1 MPQQLTYNYSSVAQE
16 VVCAPDAIGGLT
28 GVLDRAGVARAMVVC
43 GPSILEKSDVVRRV
57 QTALG
62 NRYVGLFSG
71 VAPHSPV
78 HTLAEARRL
87 AGDLEPDGLVSVG
100 GGSTHDTTKGIATL
114 MGEGGSIQDHQV
126 IFEPPDRVILPELSP
141 IRAPIITVPTTM
153 GGAEFSRGA
162 GFADKDLGRKVLVAD
177 PGTIPASI
185 VIDGQ
190 ALATTP
196 MSILLST
203 AMGQMRIAVE
213 TVYST
218 KHNPISDSM
227 ALHAISML
235 VQYLPQ
241 CPGQDGNPD
250 LDCLLHTKTA
260 ASLASLA
267 GVGGLGLN
275 TATAHHVG
283 GLYDV
288 PHGDA
293 NAIMLPHTMR
303 FNAEAS
309 ADRQA
314 LIAQAMGV
322 DTAGMS
328 DYDAALAAA
337 NAVEDLRISLGLPGR
352 LRDVGVPE
360 EGLELIAAATL
371 HDRALATNPRPVTDA
386 GPIMSVL
393 RNSW

>member
-1 MPQQLTYNYSSVAQE
+1 MVQPLTFNFNSVAQE
-16 VVCAPDAIGGLT
+16 VVCAPDAISGLSS
-28 GVLDRAGVARAMVVC
+28 VLDRLGATRAMVTC
-43 GPSILEKSDVVRRV
+43 GSSILEKSDVVQRV

-62 NRYVGLFSG
+62 DRFVGLFSG
-71 VAPHSPV
+71 VSPHSPV
-78 HTLAEARRL
+78 HTLDEAMLLAAEVK
-87 AGDLEPDGLVSVG
+87 PDVLVSVG

-114 MGEGGSIQDHQV
+114 LGEGGSIHDYQV
-126 IFEPPDRVILPELSP
+126 IFEPPDKIIHPKLSKERVP
-141 IRAPIITVPTTM
+141 IVTVPTTM
-153 GGAEFSRGA
+153 GGAELSRGA
-162 GFADKDLGRKVLVAD
+162 GFADKALGRKVSVAD
-177 PGTIPASI
+177 PSTIPRAI

-196 MSILLST
+196 MNILLST

-213 TVYST
+213 TIYST
-218 KHNPISDSM
+218 RHNPISDSM

-235 VQYLPQ
+235 MEYLPK
-241 CPGQDGNPD
+241 CPDRD
-250 LDCLLHTKTA
+250 LDCLLNTKTA

-293 NAIMLPHTMR
+293 NAIMLPQTMR

-314 LIAQAMGV
+314 LIAGAMGV
-322 DTAGMS
+322 KTPGMS
-328 DYDAALAAA
+328 DLDAALAAA
-337 NAVEDLRISLGLPGR
+337 DAVENLRESLGLPGR

-371 HDRALATNPRPVTDA
+371 HDRALATNPTPVTDA
-386 GPIMSVL
+386 GPIMTVL
-393 RNSW
+393 RSSW

>member
-1 MPQQLTYNYSSVAQE
+1 MAQSLTYTYNSVAQE
-16 VVCAPDAIGGLT
+16 VVCAEDAISSLPAIVDRLGGTRVML
-28 GVLDRAGVARAMVVC
+28 VC
-43 GPSILEKSDVVRRV
+43 GPSILEKSDVVTRV
-57 QTALG
+57 QAALG
-62 NRYVGLFSG
+62 DRCVGLFSG

-78 HTLAEARRL
+78 HTLDEAMRM
-87 AGDLEPDGLVSVG
+87 AHDLKPDALVSVG

-114 MGEGGSIQDHQV
+114 LGEGGTIHDHQV
-126 IFEPPDRVILPELSP
+126 IFEPPDKVILPIFSGN
-141 IRAPIITVPTTM
+141 RVPIITVPTTM
-153 GGAEFSRGA
+153 GAAELSRGG
-162 GFADKDLGRKVLVAD
+162 GFTDKELGRKIVVAD
-177 PGTIPASI
+177 PATIPRSI
-185 VIDGQ
+185 VIDGR

-213 TVYST
+213 SIYST

-235 VQYLPQ
+235 VKYLPQ
-241 CPGQDGNPD
+241 CPGLDP
-250 LDCLLHTKTA
+250 DCLLNTKTA
-260 ASLASLA
+260 ASMATMA
-267 GVGGLGLN
+267 GGSLGLN
-275 TATAHHVG
+275 TAMAHHVG
-283 GLYDV
+283 GLYEV

-303 FNAEAS
+303 FNSEAS

-314 LIAQAMGV
+314 LIAQAMGI

-328 DYDAALAAA
+328 DHTAALAAA
-337 NAVEDLRISLGLPGR
+337 DAVENLRDSLGLPGR

-371 HDRALATNPRPVTDA
+371 HDRSLATNPSPVTDA

-393 RNSW
+393 RSSW

>member
-1 MPQQLTYNYSSVAQE
+1 
-16 VVCAPDAIGGLT
+16 
-28 GVLDRAGVARAMVVC
+28 
-43 GPSILEKSDVVRRV
+43 
-57 QTALG
+57 
-62 NRYVGLFSG
+62 
-71 VAPHSPV
+71 
-78 HTLAEARRL
+78 
-87 AGDLEPDGLVSVG
+87 
-100 GGSTHDTTKGIATL
+100 
-114 MGEGGSIQDHQV
+114 
-126 IFEPPDRVILPELSP
+126 
-141 IRAPIITVPTTM
+141 M
-153 GGAEFSRGA
+153 GGAELSRGA
-162 GFADKDLGRKVLVAD
+162 GFADKDLGRKVSIAD
-177 PGTIPASI
+177 PGTIPRSI

-203 AMGQMRIAVE
+203 AMGQLRIAVE

-218 KHNPISDSM
+218 NHNPISDSM
-227 ALHAISML
+227 ALHAIAML
-235 VQYLPQ
+235 VKYLPK
-241 CPGQDGNPD
+241 CPGTNGK
-250 LDCLLHTKTA
+250 LDVGCLLNTKTA

-303 FNAEAS
+303 YNAEAS

-314 LIAQAMGV
+314 LIAQAMGI
-322 DTAGMS
+322 DTDGMS

-337 NAVEDLRISLGLPGR
+337 DAVENLRVSLGLPGR

-371 HDRALATNPRPVTDA
+371 HDRALATNPVPVTDA
-386 GPIMSVL
+386 GPIMDVL
-393 RNSW
+393 RSSW

>member
-1 MPQQLTYNYSSVAQE
+1 MAQPLTYNYNSVAQE
-16 VVCAPDAIGGLT
+16 VVCAPDAISGLP
-28 GVLDRAGVARAMVVC
+28 GVLDRAGVKRAMVVC
-43 GPSILEKSDVVRRV
+43 GPSILEKSNVVDRV
-57 QTALG
+57 KAALG
-62 NRYVGLFSG
+62 ERWVGLFSG

-78 HTLAEARRL
+78 HTVDEAMRL
-87 AGDLEPDGLVSVG
+87 AADFRPDCLVSVG

-114 MGEGGSIQDHQV
+114 MGEGGKVHDYQV
-126 IFEPPDRVILPELSP
+126 IFEPPDTVILPVFSHD
-141 IRAPIITVPTTM
+141 RVPIITVPTTM
-153 GGAEFSRGA
+153 GAAELSRGA

-185 VIDGQ
+185 IIDGQ

-213 TVYST
+213 SVYST

-227 ALHAISML
+227 ALHSISML
-235 VQYLPQ
+235 VKYLPQ
-241 CPGQDGNPD
+241 CPELDV
-250 LDCLLHTKTA
+250 DCLLNTKTA

-314 LIAQAMGV
+314 LIAQAMGI
-322 DTAGMS
+322 DTSHMS
-328 DYDAALAAA
+328 DLEAAMAAA
-337 NAVEDLRISLGLPGR
+337 DAVEDLRVSLGLPGR

-371 HDRALATNPRPVTDA
+371 HDRALATNPSPVHDA
-386 GPIMSVL
+386 GPIMTIL
-393 RNSW
+393 RSSW

>member
-1 MPQQLTYNYSSVAQE
+1 MAQTLTYSYSSVAQE
-16 VVCAPDAIGGLT
+16 VVCAPDAISGLP
-28 GVLDRAGVARAMVVC
+28 GVLDRAGVSRAMVVC
-43 GPSILEKSDVVRRV
+43 GPSILEKSDVVQRV
-57 QTALG
+57 QAALG
-62 NRYVGLFSG
+62 DRCLGLFSG

-78 HTLAEARRL
+78 HTLDEAMRL
-87 AGDLEPDGLVSVG
+87 AERLKPDALVSVG

-114 MGEGGSIQDHQV
+114 LGEGGSIHDYQV
-126 IFEPPDRVILPELSP
+126 IFEPPDKIVLPDLSP
-141 IRAPIITVPTTM
+141 DRVPIIAVSTTM
-153 GGAEFSRGA
+153 GAAELSRGA

-177 PGTIPASI
+177 PGTIPRYI

-203 AMGQMRIAVE
+203 AMGQLRVAVE
-213 TVYST
+213 SVYST
-218 KHNPISDSM
+218 KHNPISDS
-227 ALHAISML
+227 LVLQAISML
-235 VQYLPQ
+235 VKYLPQ
-241 CPGQDGNPD
+241 CPD
-250 LDCLLHTKTA
+250 LDVDCLLITKTA
-260 ASLASLA
+260 AAMASL
-267 GVGGLGLN
+267 GSVGGGIN

-293 NAIMLPHTMR
+293 NAIMLPHSMR

-314 LIAQAMGV
+314 LIAQAMGI
-322 DTAGMS
+322 DTAGMT
-328 DYDAALAAA
+328 DLDAALAAA
-337 NAVEDLRISLGLPGR
+337 DAVEDLRVSLGLPGR

-360 EGLELIAAATL
+360 EGLELIASATL
-371 HDRALATNPRPVTDA
+371 QDRALATNPRPVTDA
-386 GPIMSVL
+386 GPIMTVL

>member
-1 MPQQLTYNYSSVAQE
+1 MAQPLTYSYSSVTQE
-16 VVCAPDAIGGLT
+16 VVCAPDAISGLP
-28 GVLDRAGVARAMVVC
+28 GVLDRAGVTRAMVLC
-43 GPSILEKSDVVRRV
+43 GPSILEKSDVVQRV
-57 QTALG
+57 RTALG
-62 NRYVGLFSG
+62 DRFAGLFSG

-78 HTLAEARRL
+78 HTLDEAMRV
-87 AGDLEPDGLVSVG
+87 AGDLKPDGLVSVG
-100 GGSTHDTTKGIATL
+100 GGSTHDTTKGVATL
-114 MGEGGSIQDHQV
+114 LGEGGTIHDHQV
-126 IFEPPDRVILPELSP
+126 IFEPPDKVILPDLSP
-141 IRAPIITVPTTM
+141 GRVPIIAVPTTM
-153 GGAEFSRGA
+153 GGAELSRGA

-177 PGTIPASI
+177 PGTIPCSI

-218 KHNPISDSM
+218 KHNPISDAM
-227 ALHAISML
+227 ALSAISML
-235 VQYLPQ
+235 VKYLPQ
-241 CPGQDGNPD
+241 CPGLD
-250 LDCLLHTKTA
+250 LDCLLHAKTA

-293 NAIMLPHTMR
+293 NAIMLPNTMR

-314 LIAQAMGV
+314 LIAQAMGI

-328 DYDAALAAA
+328 DQDAALAAA
-337 NAVEDLRISLGLPGR
+337 DAVEDLRDSLGLPGR

-386 GPIMSVL
+386 GPIMAVL
-393 RNSW
+393 RSSW

>member
-1 MPQQLTYNYSSVAQE
+1 MAQSLTYNYNRVAQE
-16 VVCAPDAIGGLT
+16 VVCAEDVISGLP
-28 GVLDRAGVARAMVVC
+28 GILDRLGGTRAMVIC

-57 QTALG
+57 QESLG
-62 NRYVGLFSG
+62 DRCVGLFPG

-78 HTLAEARRL
+78 ETLDEAMRLAE
-87 AGDLEPDGLVSVG
+87 EVKPDALGSGG

-114 MGEGGSIQDHQV
+114 LGEGGKIHDHQV
-126 IFEPPDRVILPELSP
+126 IFEPPDRVVLPEFSGD
-141 IRAPIITVPTTM
+141 RVPIITVSTTM
-153 GGAEFSRGA
+153 GAAELSRGG
-162 GFADKDLGRKVLVAD
+162 GFTDKELGRKIVVAD
-177 PGTIPASI
+177 PGTIPRSI

-203 AMGQMRIAVE
+203 AMGQMRIAIE

-227 ALHAISML
+227 AMHAISML
-235 VQYLPQ
+235 MEYLPQ
-241 CPGQDGNPD
+241 CPGLDP
-250 LDCLLHTKTA
+250 DCLLNTKTA
-260 ASLASLA
+260 ASMATMA
-267 GVGGLGLN
+267 GGSLGLN
-275 TATAHHVG
+275 TAIAHQVG

-293 NAIMLPHTMR
+293 NAIMLPHSMR

-314 LIAQAMGV
+314 LIAQAMGI
-322 DTAGMS
+322 DTGGMN
-328 DYDAALAAA
+328 DNQAAFAAA
-337 NAVEDLRISLGLPGR
+337 DAVEDLRNSLGLPGR

-360 EGLELIAAATL
+360 EGLELIASATL
-371 HDRALATNPRPVTDA
+371 KDRSLATNPTPVTDA
-386 GPIMSVL
+386 GPIMQVL
-393 RNSW
+393 RSSW

>member
-1 MPQQLTYNYSSVAQE
+1 LAESLAYIYNSVTQE
-16 VVCAPDAIGGLT
+16 VVCAEDSISGLPGILKRLGGT
-28 GVLDRAGVARAMVVC
+28 RAMVVC

-57 QTALG
+57 QDALG
-62 NRYVGLFSG
+62 DRAVGLYSG
-71 VAPHSPV
+71 TAPHSPV
-78 HTLAEARRL
+78 HTLDEAMRL
-87 AGDLEPDGLVSVG
+87 AEDLKPDALVSVG

-114 MGEGGSIQDHQV
+114 MAEGGNIHDYQV
-126 IFEPPDRVILPELSP
+126 IFEPPDKIILPEFSGD
-141 IRAPIITVPTTM
+141 RVPIITVPTTM
-153 GGAEFSRGA
+153 GAAELSRGG
-162 GFADKDLGRKVLVAD
+162 GFTDKELGRKIVVAD
-177 PGTIPASI
+177 PATIPRSI

-203 AMGQMRIAVE
+203 AMGQLRIAVE
-213 TVYST
+213 SVYST
-218 KHNPISDSM
+218 VHNPISDSM

-235 VQYLPQ
+235 VKYLPQ
-241 CPGQDGNPD
+241 CSELDQ
-250 LDCLLHTKTA
+250 DCLLNTKTA
-260 ASLASLA
+260 AAMATMA
-267 GVGGLGLN
+267 GGKLGLN
-275 TATAHHVG
+275 TAMAHHVG

-293 NAIMLPHTMR
+293 NAIMLPNTMR
-303 FNAEAS
+303 FNADVS

-314 LIAQAMGV
+314 LIAQAMGI

-328 DYDAALAAA
+328 DLGAALAAA
-337 NAVEDLRISLGLPGR
+337 DAVEDLRDSLGLPGR

-371 HDRALATNPRPVTDA
+371 HDRSLATNPTPVTDA

-393 RNSW
+393 RSSW

>member
-1 MPQQLTYNYSSVAQE
+1 MFFQYSL
-16 VVCAPDAIGGLT
+16 IKTGGT
-28 GVLDRAGVARAMVVC
+28 
-43 GPSILEKSDVVRRV
+43 I
-57 QTALG
+57 
-62 NRYVGLFSG
+62 
-71 VAPHSPV
+71 H
-78 HTLAEARRL
+78 
-87 AGDLEPDGLVSVG
+87 
-100 GGSTHDTTKGIATL
+100 
-114 MGEGGSIQDHQV
+114 DHQV
-126 IFEPPDRVILPELSP
+126 IFEPPDKVILPKFSGD
-141 IRAPIITVPTTM
+141 RVPIITVPTTM
-153 GGAEFSRGA
+153 GAAELSRGG
-162 GFADKDLGRKVLVAD
+162 GFTDKELGRKIVVAD
-177 PGTIPASI
+177 PATIPRSI

-213 TVYST
+213 SVYST

-235 VQYLPQ
+235 VKYLPE
-241 CPGQDGNPD
+241 CPGLDP
-250 LDCLLHTKTA
+250 DCLLNTKTA
-260 ASLASLA
+260 ASMATIA
-267 GVGGLGLN
+267 GGSYGLN
-275 TATAHHVG
+275 TAMAHHVG
-283 GLYDV
+283 GLYEV

-303 FNAEAS
+303 FNSEAS

-314 LIAQAMGV
+314 LIAQAMGI

-328 DYDAALAAA
+328 DHSAALAAA
-337 NAVEDLRISLGLPGR
+337 DAVEDLRNSLGIPGR

-371 HDRALATNPRPVTDA
+371 HDRSLSTNPSPVTDA

-393 RNSW
+393 RSSW

>member
-1 MPQQLTYNYSSVAQE
+1 MAESLAYIYNSIAQE
-16 VVCAPDAIGGLT
+16 VVCAEDAISGLPGILERLGGT
-28 GVLDRAGVARAMVVC
+28 RAMVVC

-57 QTALG
+57 QDALG
-62 NRYVGLFSG
+62 DRAVGLYSG

-78 HTLAEARRL
+78 HTLDEAMRL
-87 AGDLEPDGLVSVG
+87 AEDLKPDALVSVG

-114 MGEGGSIQDHQV
+114 MAEGGKIHDHQV
-126 IFEPPDRVILPELSP
+126 IFEPPDKIILPKFSGD
-141 IRAPIITVPTTM
+141 RVPIITVPTTM
-153 GGAEFSRGA
+153 GAAELSRGG
-162 GFADKDLGRKVLVAD
+162 GFTDKELGRKIVVAD
-177 PGTIPASI
+177 PATIPRSI
-185 VIDGQ
+185 VFDGQ

-203 AMGQMRIAVE
+203 AMGQLRIAVE
-213 TVYST
+213 SVYST
-218 KHNPISDSM
+218 VHNPISDSM

-235 VQYLPQ
+235 VEYLPQ
-241 CPGQDGNPD
+241 CSELDQ
-250 LDCLLHTKTA
+250 DCLLNTKTA
-260 ASLASLA
+260 AAMATMA
-267 GVGGLGLN
+267 GGKLGLN
-275 TATAHHVG
+275 TAMAHQVG

-293 NAIMLPHTMR
+293 NAIMLPNTMR
-303 FNAEAS
+303 FNAEVS

-314 LIAQAMGV
+314 LIAQAMGI

-328 DYDAALAAA
+328 DIDAALAAA
-337 NAVEDLRISLGLPGR
+337 DAVEDLRNSLGLPGR

-371 HDRALATNPRPVTDA
+371 HDRSLATNPTPVTDA

-393 RNSW
+393 RSSW

>member
-1 MPQQLTYNYSSVAQE
+1 MAQTLTYSYSSVAQE
-16 VVCAPDAIGGLT
+16 VVCGPDAISGLP
-28 GVLDRAGVARAMVVC
+28 GVLDRAGVSRAMVVC
-43 GPSILEKSDVVRRV
+43 GPSILEKSDVVQRV
-57 QTALG
+57 QAALG
-62 NRYVGLFSG
+62 DRYLGLFSG

-78 HTLAEARRL
+78 HTLDEAMRL
-87 AGDLEPDGLVSVG
+87 AERLKPDALVSVG

-114 MGEGGSIQDHQV
+114 LGEGGSIHDYQV
-126 IFEPPDRVILPELSP
+126 IFEPPDKIVLPDLSP
-141 IRAPIITVPTTM
+141 DRVPIIAVSTTM
-153 GGAEFSRGA
+153 GAAELSRGA
-162 GFADKDLGRKVLVAD
+162 GFADKDLGRKVSVAD
-177 PGTIPASI
+177 PGTIPRYI

-203 AMGQMRIAVE
+203 AMGQLRVAVE
-213 TVYST
+213 SVYST
-218 KHNPISDSM
+218 KHNPISDS
-227 ALHAISML
+227 LVLQAISML
-235 VQYLPQ
+235 VKYLPQ
-241 CPGQDGNPD
+241 CPGLDV
-250 LDCLLHTKTA
+250 DCLLNTKTA
-260 ASLASLA
+260 AAMASL
-267 GVGGLGLN
+267 GSVGGGIN

-293 NAIMLPHTMR
+293 NAIMLPHSMR

-314 LIAQAMGV
+314 LIAQAMGI
-322 DTAGMS
+322 DTAGMT
-328 DYDAALAAA
+328 DLDAALAAA
-337 NAVEDLRISLGLPGR
+337 DAVEELRISLGLPGR

-371 HDRALATNPRPVTDA
+371 QDRALATNPRPVTDA
-386 GPIMSVL
+386 GPIMTVL

>member
-1 MPQQLTYNYSSVAQE
+1 MAQLLTYTYNSVAQE
-16 VVCAPDAIGGLT
+16 VVCAEDAISSLPAIVDRLGG
-28 GVLDRAGVARAMVVC
+28 ARVMLVC
-43 GPSILEKSDVVRRV
+43 GPSILEKSNVIARV
-57 QTALG
+57 QSALG
-62 NRYVGLFSG
+62 DRCVGLFSG

-78 HTLAEARRL
+78 HTLDEAMRL
-87 AGDLEPDGLVSVG
+87 AHDLKPDALVSVG

-114 MGEGGSIQDHQV
+114 LGEGGTIHDHQV
-126 IFEPPDRVILPELSP
+126 IFEPPDKIVLPKLSSERV
-141 IRAPIITVPTTM
+141 PIIAVSTTM
-153 GGAEFSRGA
+153 GAAELSRGA
-162 GFADKDLGRKVLVAD
+162 GFSDKDLGRKISVAD
-177 PGTIPASI
+177 PATIPRSI
-185 VIDGQ
+185 VIDGR

-203 AMGQMRIAVE
+203 AMGQLRVAIE
-213 TVYST
+213 SVYSV
-218 KHNPISDSM
+218 KHNPICDSL

-235 VQYLPQ
+235 VQSLPE
-241 CPGQDGNPD
+241 CSN
-250 LDCLLHTKTA
+250 LEMDCLLSTKTA
-260 ASLASLA
+260 AAMASL
-267 GVGGLGLN
+267 GSVGGGIN

-283 GLYDV
+283 GIFDV

-293 NAIMLPHTMR
+293 NAIMLPHSMR

-322 DTAGMS
+322 DTSGMS
-328 DYDAALAAA
+328 DHSAAMAAA
-337 NAVEDLRISLGLPGR
+337 DAVEDLRNSLGLPGR

-371 HDRALATNPRPVTDA
+371 QDRSLATNPTPVTDA

>member
-1 MPQQLTYNYSSVAQE
+1 MAQPLTYSYSSVAQE
-16 VVCAPDAIGGLT
+16 VVCAPDAISGLT
-28 GVLDRAGVARAMVVC
+28 GVLDRIGATRAMVVC
-43 GPSILEKSDVVRRV
+43 GPSILEKSDVVQRV

-62 NRYVGLFSG
+62 DCYAGLFSG
-71 VAPHSPV
+71 VAPHAPV
-78 HTLAEARRL
+78 HTLDEAMRL
-87 AGDLEPDGLVSVG
+87 TEDLRPDVLVSVG

-114 MGEGGSIQDHQV
+114 LGEGGSIQDHQV
-126 IFEPPDRVILPELSP
+126 IFEPPDKIVLPEFSP
-141 IRAPIITVPTTM
+141 NRVPIITVPTTM
-153 GGAEFSRGA
+153 GGAELSRGA
-162 GFADKDLGRKVLVAD
+162 GFIDKDLGRKVLVAD
-177 PGTIPASI
+177 LGTIPRSI

-235 VQYLPQ
+235 VRYLPQ
-241 CPGQDGNPD
+241 CPGLDGNLD
-250 LDCLLHTKTA
+250 VDCLLNTKTA

-267 GVGGLGLN
+267 GGSLGLN
-275 TATAHHVG
+275 SAMAHHVG
-283 GLYDV
+283 GLFDV

-293 NAIMLPHTMR
+293 NAILLPHTMR
-303 FNAEAS
+303 FNAKAS
-309 ADRQA
+309 ADRQS
-314 LIAQAMGV
+314 LIAQAMGI
-322 DTAGMS
+322 DTTGMS
-328 DYDAALAAA
+328 DYDAAMAAA
-337 NAVEDLRISLGLPGR
+337 DAVEDLSNSLGLPGR

-371 HDRALATNPRPVTDA
+371 QDRTLATNPWPVTDA
-386 GPIMSVL
+386 GPIMTVL
-393 RNSW
+393 RSAW

>member
-1 MPQQLTYNYSSVAQE
+1 MAQLLTYTYNSVAQE
-16 VVCAPDAIGGLT
+16 VVCAEDAISSLPAIVDRLGG
-28 GVLDRAGVARAMVVC
+28 ARVMLVC
-43 GPSILEKSDVVRRV
+43 GPSILEKSNVITRV
-57 QTALG
+57 QSALG
-62 NRYVGLFSG
+62 DRCVGLFSG

-78 HTLAEARRL
+78 HTLDEAMRL
-87 AGDLEPDGLVSVG
+87 AHDLKPDALVSVG

-114 MGEGGSIQDHQV
+114 LGEGGTIHDHQV
-126 IFEPPDRVILPELSP
+126 IFEPPDKIVLPKLSSERV
-141 IRAPIITVPTTM
+141 PIIAVSTTM
-153 GGAEFSRGA
+153 GAAELSRGA
-162 GFADKDLGRKVLVAD
+162 GFSDKDLGRKISVAD
-177 PGTIPASI
+177 PATIPRSI
-185 VIDGQ
+185 VIDGR

-203 AMGQMRIAVE
+203 AMGQLRVAIE
-213 TVYST
+213 SVYSV
-218 KHNPISDSM
+218 KHNPICDSL

-235 VQYLPQ
+235 VQSLPE
-241 CPGQDGNPD
+241 CSN
-250 LDCLLHTKTA
+250 LEMDCLLSTKTA
-260 ASLASLA
+260 AAMASL
-267 GVGGLGLN
+267 GSVGGGIN

-283 GLYDV
+283 GIFDV

-293 NAIMLPHTMR
+293 NAIMLPHSMR

-314 LIAQAMGV
+314 LIAQAMGI
-322 DTAGMS
+322 DTSCMS
-328 DYDAALAAA
+328 DHGAAMAAA
-337 NAVEDLRISLGLPGR
+337 DAVEDLRNSLGLPGR

-371 HDRALATNPRPVTDA
+371 QDRSLATNPTPVTDA

>member
-1 MPQQLTYNYSSVAQE
+1 LTYTYNSVAQE
-16 VVCAPDAIGGLT
+16 VVCAEDAISSLPAIVDRLGGTRVML
-28 GVLDRAGVARAMVVC
+28 VC
-43 GPSILEKSDVVRRV
+43 GPSILEKSDVVTRV
-57 QTALG
+57 QAALG
-62 NRYVGLFSG
+62 DRCVGLFSG

-78 HTLAEARRL
+78 HTLDEAMRM
-87 AGDLEPDGLVSVG
+87 AHDLKPDALVSVG

-114 MGEGGSIQDHQV
+114 LGEGGTIHDHQV
-126 IFEPPDRVILPELSP
+126 IFEPPDKVILPIFSGN
-141 IRAPIITVPTTM
+141 RVPIITVPTTM
-153 GGAEFSRGA
+153 GAAELSRGG
-162 GFADKDLGRKVLVAD
+162 GFTDKELGRKIVVAD
-177 PGTIPASI
+177 PATIPRSI
-185 VIDGQ
+185 VIDGR

-213 TVYST
+213 SIYST

-235 VQYLPQ
+235 VKYLPQ
-241 CPGQDGNPD
+241 CPGLDP
-250 LDCLLHTKTA
+250 DCLLNTKTA
-260 ASLASLA
+260 ASMATMA
-267 GVGGLGLN
+267 GGSLGLN
-275 TATAHHVG
+275 TAMAHHVG
-283 GLYDV
+283 GLYEV

-303 FNAEAS
+303 FNSEAS

-314 LIAQAMGV
+314 LIAQAMGI

-328 DYDAALAAA
+328 DHTAALAAA
-337 NAVEDLRISLGLPGR
+337 DAVENLRDSLGLPGR

-371 HDRALATNPRPVTDA
+371 HDRSLATNPSPVTDA

-393 RNSW
+393 RSSW